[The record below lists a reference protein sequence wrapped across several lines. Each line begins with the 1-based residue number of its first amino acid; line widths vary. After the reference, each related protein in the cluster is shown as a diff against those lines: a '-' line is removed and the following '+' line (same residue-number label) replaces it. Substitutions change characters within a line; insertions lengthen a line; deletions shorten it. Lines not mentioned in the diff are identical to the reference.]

1 MAWSF
6 RKRIKVAPGVN
17 VNVSKSGVS
26 TSVGPKGA
34 KINVG
39 PKGSKLYTSIPGTG
53 IYYRGTLSKTA
64 NKESSGSVEP
74 SSKKSNGEGSVFYGC
89 FVNWRCFTIWV
100 GIIIISIFLF
110 DGIKNVDIEWWKFTL
125 LSSLIIGALLLLW
138 HLNGGHL
145 KAQPARRRF
154 WSITWGAFVV
164 VILLLFSTYSRINKE
179 EEKTIIAADDTVI
192 VEEQDHDSI
201 ASINI
206 DEIDNQEEV
215 SVASSDYKHMFLDL
229 IIGCYVT
236 LSLIFLVIFLTYII
250 YRKQLSEEKGK
261 QLT

>member
-1 MAWSF
+1 MAWSY
-6 RKRIKVAPGVN
+6 RKRIKILPGVN

-74 SSKKSNGEGSVFYGC
+74 SNKKSNGEGSVFYGC
-89 FVNWRCFTIWV
+89 FVNWSCFTIWF
-100 GIIIISIFLF
+100 GISMISVFLLY
-110 DGIKNVDIEWWKFTL
+110 GIKEVDIKWWIFTL
-125 LSSLIIGALLLLW
+125 LSSFIIGALLFLW
-138 HLNGGHL
+138 HINGGHL

-154 WSITWGAFVV
+154 WTITWGAFVV
-164 VILLLFSTYSRINKE
+164 VMLLLFSTYVRIGKE
-179 EEKTIIAADDTVI
+179 DEKTIIAADDTEI
-192 VEEQDHDSI
+192 VEELDHDSI
-201 ASINI
+201 EPINI
-206 DEIDNQEEV
+206 DEINNQDEV
-215 SVASSDYKHMFLDL
+215 SVASSDNKHMFLDL

-236 LSLIFLVIFLTYII
+236 LSLIFIVIILTYII